1 MMKILISKLPENA
14 WWGHGT
20 PIYENN
26 PAMKEGVVPNQEIVA
41 VEMFMLSKLFN
52 RLPVDV
58 VEIDF
63 PYFLDQQNTKQRQHD
78 FVFVRDL
85 FVSNQNGTCII
96 SKFKEKARQVEA
108 DIMQIMLDSM
118 GYKTIRI
125 PSKSTATAEGGE
137 FYFCP
142 QDGVLFSGACRNNIK
157 GVEWVAQEFNV
168 DELVLMKSNAF
179 HIDTLFTPVINVDN
193 ELVAVIACTSLM
205 EKDSVENLKL
215 FAKRKDIELVEVPPE
230 DAIGTENEL
239 GEFAVNCEP
248 IPGYLIGPTR
258 FRSNKV
264 APLLKELGVMHIT
277 VPTTQF
283 RLSGGAIHCLTNEL

>member
-1 MMKILISKLPENA
+1 MKILISHLPKHD

-20 PIYENN
+20 PIYKNN
-26 PAMKEGVVPNQEIVA
+26 PAMKQGVVPNQELVQI
-41 VEMFMLSKLFN
+41 EMYMLTQLFTQ
-52 RLPVDV
+52 LPIDV

-63 PYFLDQQNTKQRQHD
+63 PYFLDKQNINQRQHD

-85 FVSNQNGTCII
+85 FVSDQNGKIII
-96 SKFKEKARQVEA
+96 SKFSEEARQVEA
-108 DIMQIMLDSM
+108 DIMQSMLESM

-125 PSKSTATAEGGE
+125 PEDSTATAEGGE

-142 QDGVLFSGACRNNIK
+142 KDKILFSGACRNNIN
-157 GVEWVAQEFNV
+157 GAEWVASEFNV
-168 DELVLMKSNAF
+168 DELVIMKSNAF
-179 HIDTLFTPVINVDN
+179 HLDTLFTPVLNKDN
-193 ELVAVIACTSLM
+193 NLAAIIACTSLM
-205 EKDSVENLKL
+205 EKNSADNLRS
-215 FAKRKDIELVEVPPE
+215 FAKRKDVELVEVQPE

-239 GEFAVNCEP
+239 GEFAVNCQP
-248 IPGYLIGPTR
+248 LPGYLIGPTR
-258 FRSNKV
+258 FRSSEV

>member
-1 MMKILISKLPENA
+1 MKLLISKLPKND

-26 PAMKEGVVPNQEIVA
+26 PAMKEGVVPNQKLVKI
-41 VEMFMLSKLFN
+41 EMFLMSKLFN
-52 RLPVDV
+52 RLPIEVL
-58 VEIDF
+58 EIDF
-63 PYFLDQQNTKQRQHD
+63 PYFLDQQNTNQRQHD

-85 FVSNQNGTCII
+85 FVSNQNGSVVI

-108 DIMQIMLDSM
+108 DVMQIMLDSM

-125 PSKSTATAEGGE
+125 PENLNATAEGGE

-142 QDGVLFSGACRNNIK
+142 GDGVLFSGACRNNIE
-157 GVEWVAQEFNV
+157 GAEWVAQEFNI
-168 DELVLMKSNAF
+168 DELVIMKSNAF
-179 HIDTLFTPVINVDN
+179 HLDTLFTPVINKEN
-193 ELVAVIACTSLM
+193 KLVAVIGCTDLM
-205 EKDSVENLKL
+205 EKDSVENLRQ
-215 FAKRKDIELVEVPPE
+215 FAKRKNIELVEVSPE
-230 DAIGTENEL
+230 DAIGTEHEL

-248 IPGYLIGPTR
+248 LPGYLVGPTR

>member
-1 MMKILISKLPENA
+1 MKILISKLPKNA

-26 PAMKEGVVPNQEIVA
+26 PAMKEGVVPNQELVEI
-41 VEMFMLSKLFN
+41 EMFLMSKLFN
-52 RLPVDV
+52 KLPIEV

-63 PYFLDQQNTKQRQHD
+63 PYFLDQQNKDQRQHD

-85 FVSNQNGTCII
+85 FVSNQKGKVII
-96 SKFKEKARQVEA
+96 SKFREKARQVEA
-108 DIMQIMLDSM
+108 DIMQVMLDSM
-118 GYKTIRI
+118 GYETIRI
-125 PSKSTATAEGGE
+125 PENSTAKAEGGE
-137 FYFCP
+137 FYYCP
-142 QDGVLFSGACRNNIK
+142 GDGVLFSGECRNNVE
-157 GVEWVAQEFNV
+157 GAEWVAQEFNV
-168 DELVLMKSNAF
+168 DELVIMKSNAF
-179 HIDTLFTPVINVDN
+179 HLDTLFTPVINKEN
-193 ELVAVIACTSLM
+193 KLVTVIACTSLM
-205 EKDSVENLKL
+205 EKDSAESLRQ
-215 FAKRKDIELVEVPPE
+215 FAKRKNIELVQVPPE
-230 DAIGTENEL
+230 DAIGTEDEL

-248 IPGYLIGPTR
+248 LPGYLVGPTR